1 MTLKEGQTNIMYKH
15 LVAIVE
21 IKQKGYI
28 YHFVSKD
35 AQKVNQRY
43 YQLTHKFS
51 DNLSESL
58 YQTSIIENNNQSL
71 DSILSTVGK
80 THSIQSVND
89 LEAFVKLVY
98 DKKLTT
104 LGERLQKREMN
115 NVEQLIRWFNGD

>member
-1 MTLKEGQTNIMYKH
+1 MTLKEEQANIMYKH

-58 YQTSIIENNNQSL
+58 YQTL
-71 DSILSTVGK
+71 D
-80 THSIQSVND
+80 
-89 LEAFVKLVY
+89 
-98 DKKLTT
+98 
-104 LGERLQKREMN
+104 LG
-115 NVEQLIRWFNGD
+115 